1 MSRKPI
7 PKLVEKRL
15 FKEAN
20 SQCPRCEQADADVAA
35 LQIHHIKPVAKGGSN
50 DEENLIVLCSNCHS
64 KVTAGEIT
72 EAEILRLKISLMKG
86 TSPRASNNTNGKV
99 VNFTGG
105 ANSGIIANEVTM
117 KTQKKTVRVNP
128 PPGSIGSSLAHRN
141 YIKHLIDRYH
151 EFKEAEIGKERMNHP
166 IFYGTIKR
174 KFEAKWDMIALERF
188 DELSIYIQTRI
199 DKTRLGRNKKAKNV
213 RRYSTFPEH
222 QEKPRRSD

>member
-1 MSRKPI
+1 MGRKPI
-7 PKLVEKRL
+7 SKLVEKRL
-15 FKEAN
+15 YKEAN
-20 SQCPRCEQADADVAA
+20 SQCPRCEQADVAT
-35 LQIHHIKPVAKGGSN
+35 LQVHHIEPVAEGGSD

-86 TSPRASNNTNGKV
+86 TSPRASKNTNGKV
-99 VNFTGG
+99 VNFMGG

-151 EFKEAEIGKERMNHP
+151 EFKRAHSREDMNYAK
-166 IFYGTIKR
+166 FYVAIKQ
-174 KFEAKWDMIALERF
+174 KFGAKWDMIALERF
-188 DELSIYIQTRI
+188 EELSIYIQTRI
-199 DKTRLGRNKKAKNV
+199 DRTRLGRDKKAKNV
-213 RRYSTFPEH
+213 KRYSTFPEH
-222 QEKPRRSD
+222 QEKPS